1 MPRTAASAFAVTP
14 VAAIPKRLRP
24 PDSLSESAK
33 AEFIR
38 IVMAEKADHFRKS
51 DLPLLCSYCESA
63 ALIERAVRELQQP
76 DVAPSPRWL
85 TVWEKA
91 NRNLVALS
99 ARLRICPQSRQPNNP
114 TRASAKQTSYYEVMR
129 SMDGDD
135 DG

>member
-1 MPRTAASAFAVTP
+1 MPRTAANAFAVTP

-114 TRASAKQTSYYEVMR
+114 KRPQPTSYYDQMR
-129 SMDGDD
+129 IEEAGFDETD
-135 DG
+135 

>member
-1 MPRTAASAFAVTP
+1 MPRTPAAAFGVAP
-14 VAAIPKRLRP
+14 VAAISKRLKP
-24 PDSLSESAK
+24 PDSLSEGAK

-99 ARLRICPQSRQPNNP
+99 ARLRICPQSRQPNIRSDRRR
-114 TRASAKQTSYYEVMR
+114 RAITSK
-129 SMDGDD
+129 
-135 DG
+135 